1 MATCGGITSGATYD
15 CTNPLQPGV
24 NSTITLINK
33 DDISVVTYDVTK
45 THLITG
51 ITLAAGGKQGYA
63 FEGIRQSVDPQAE
76 LIVGTLSVGYDH
88 IVNFQVFDISSDQK
102 VNLEKLALS
111 KVVAVIENMNVVGNA
126 DSVFEVYG
134 FDAGLEVVLLTR
146 LARDLETGG
155 SFTVNLK
162 TSDNE
167 GKEAKLPLSFWDTDY
182 ATTKAKVDALLIPAT

>member
-1 MATCGGITSGATYD
+1 MAQTFT
-15 CTNPLQPGV
+15 
-24 NSTITLINK
+24 
-33 DDISVVTYDVTK
+33 
-45 THLITG
+45 
-51 ITLAAGGKQGYA
+51 
-63 FEGIRQSVDPQAE
+63 
-76 LIVGTLSVGYDH
+76 VGYDH

-182 ATTKAKVDALLIPAT
+182 ATTKAKVDALLTPAT

>member
-1 MATCGGITSGATYD
+1 MACGGITQGAAYD
-15 CTNPLQPGV
+15 CANPIQSGV
-24 NSTITLINK
+24 KAKVTLIDK
-33 DDISVVTYDVTK
+33 DNIVSKTEGANSSV
-45 THLITG
+45 ITDL
-51 ITLAAGGKQGYA
+51 TLASTTQGFLY
-63 FEGIRQSVDPQAE
+63 EGFRQSHDAQVE
-76 LIVGTLSVGYDH
+76 LVAQTFTVGYDH

-182 ATTKAKVDALLIPAT
+182 ATTKAKVDALLTPAT